1 MLSGLLTDIT
11 KDQLQMLTIALLI
24 IPYSQDTDRELEYV
38 ELRDAGA
45 GIPKQ
50 NCRLRVHCQS
60 GDFTN
65 RVPTCGGYTGNTGV
79 QDVGESD
86 HTVYEEDAYSD
97 FGCRTMRVV
106 GESFENGGHTEFDPI
121 LSRVNIKGVTFSI
134 EPTVTIE
141 N

>member
-1 MLSGLLTDIT
+1 
-11 KDQLQMLTIALLI
+11 MLTVTLLI

-45 GIPKQ
+45 CIPKQ
-50 NCRLRVHCQS
+50 NRRLGVHCQS
-60 GDFTN
+60 GDFAN

-86 HTVYEEDAYSD
+86 HTVCEEDAYSD
-97 FGCRTMRVV
+97 LGCRTTRVV
-106 GESFENGGHTEFDPI
+106 RESFESGGNTESDPI
-121 LSRVNIKGVTFSI
+121 LSRVNIKGVASSI